1 MGFEIRQFETICL
14 SFVLISTIHRKRTFL
29 NQIIIIMIAYQLKQI
44 IKTIVSFYKKISTR
58 TAYIQTQIWKIFLT
72 VKY

>member
-29 NQIIIIMIAYQLKQI
+29 NQIIIIMIAYQLNQI
-44 IKTIVSFYKKISTR
+44 IKTIVSLYKKISTQ
-58 TAYIQTQIWKIFLT
+58 TTNIQIQIWKKFLSL
-72 VKY
+72 